1 MRDKWRLQKTI
12 EHHMYSRNP
21 INLAFSVGNILRDVK
36 KQREE
41 KKAAITF
48 GMKRTIEQIYDA
60 DQSMVPNWAMCQKK
74 IPVNYNY
81 IAMHWTLNK
90 LTHTHTHTHIHHESK
105 NTAQ

>member
-74 IPVNYNY
+74 Y
-81 IAMHWTLNK
+81 L
-90 LTHTHTHTHIHHESK
+90 
-105 NTAQ
+105 